1 MLGAVIRF
9 VVSALVLLLLGFILP
24 GFRIMGFVNAL
35 LAALAIAVIGYIV
48 EALMGQRVSPQ
59 NRGIIGFLTAAVV
72 IWLTQFIVPSMEVS
86 IIGALLASRVV
97 GIIDAVVPTGLRWRG
112 RSQPRHSARPPV
124 MHLSIWEGNSG
135 HILEQLPPGGPW
147 GPAGAPSPGTG
158 PGLSCS
164 CGL

>member
-48 EALMGQRVSPQ
+48 ETLMGQRVSPQ

-86 IIGALLASRVV
+86 IIGALLASLVI
-97 GIIDAVVPTGLRWRG
+97 GIIDAVVPTELR
-112 RSQPRHSARPPV
+112 
-124 MHLSIWEGNSG
+124 
-135 HILEQLPPGGPW
+135 
-147 GPAGAPSPGTG
+147 
-158 PGLSCS
+158 
-164 CGL
+164 